1 MTQQNLYGYLDAGYP
16 GQLASNP
23 HTTIV
28 ENGYATEDIP
38 YGHAVALVGGTS
50 AADFGES
57 NAFACELPSSS
68 SEIFGVAVGDITQE
82 QVMDFRG
89 ASEGR
94 RVNILRRGQVYV
106 SPLSDVLPA
115 GDVHVYVSG
124 SNAGMFTGIA
134 DGTDTTE
141 LASSTWLSPKRSG
154 GVAKV
159 DIQIF

>member
-1 MTQQNLYGYLDAGYP
+1 MLFETFL
-16 GQLASNP
+16 
-23 HTTIV
+23 
-28 ENGYATEDIP
+28 
-38 YGHAVALVGGTS
+38 TS
-50 AADFGES
+50 
-57 NAFACELPSSS
+57 SSS